1 MRTIISKLAA
11 NDRLKNIIFGNK
23 ALYYVFII
31 ARFKIKTLSDK
42 SGISKKDIAKMLPK
56 NPVVVEIGAY
66 TGGDTVEMALLWPKG
81 AIYAFE
87 PIPEIFER
95 LKFKTRFFKNIHIF
109 NLAVSDSDVDKR
121 QMFVS
126 NNGCSSSLLEPTDE
140 HLKEFAAVSFDLSIK
155 VKNIRLLDW
164 ARINNIERIDFL
176 WIDAQGM
183 ELKIFQSAGDFI
195 RKIKLIYTEVS
206 LKEFYKESD
215 NYEELKK
222 YLARYGFELYKD
234 DLLPGA
240 SMGNALFIN
249 KFYE

>member
-1 MRTIISKLAA
+1 MKIISKLAA
-11 NDRLKNIIFGNK
+11 NNKLKNIIFNNK
-23 ALYYVFII
+23 VFYRIFII
-31 ARFKIKTLSDK
+31 ARFKIRTFLDKT
-42 SGISKKDIAKMLPK
+42 GISKKEIAKMLPK
-56 NPVVVEIGAY
+56 NPIVVEIGAY

-81 AIYAFE
+81 IIYALE
-87 PIPEIFER
+87 PVPEIFER

-109 NLAVSDSDVDKR
+109 DFAVSDSGTDKS

-140 HLKEFAAVSFDLSIK
+140 HLKEFPTVSFDSLVK
-155 VKNIRLLDW
+155 VKNIKLLDW
-164 ARINNIERIDFL
+164 VKLNNIDKIDFL

-215 NYEELKK
+215 DYEELKK
-222 YLARYGFELYKD
+222 YLTQYGFELYKD
-234 DLLPGA
+234 DLSFGA

-249 KFYE
+249 KFF